1 MSDIREKLIR
11 EKVDLINTI
20 DYAMRDFDDYLD
32 ECNETC
38 TPPIDKLEDFIADGV
53 ISAGYRKREWIPVS
67 ERLPEKEEY
76 TAKSKDGTE
85 YYARLLLAYKTDIVE
100 YEIGYYD
107 GYKWLSEMPM
117 RIIKDVIAWKQFEP
131 LPGLLEGK

>member
-1 MSDIREKLIR
+1 MSDTREKLIEIIIKGGCDSADCDR
-11 EKVDLINTI
+11 CEISGI
-20 DYAMRDFDDYLD
+20 DIFKCLRKDAGL
-32 ECNETC
+32 
-38 TPPIDKLEDFIADGV
+38 KADQIIKSGV
-53 ISAGYRKREWIPVS
+53 TVQEWIPVS

-85 YYARLLLAYKTDIVE
+85 YYVQLLIAYKTDIVE

-131 LPGLLEGK
+131 LPQPPEAEK

>member
-1 MSDIREKLIR
+1 MSNAKEKLS
-11 EKVDLINTI
+11 DLLG
-20 DYAMRDFDDYLD
+20 YYL
-32 ECNETC
+32 
-38 TPPIDKLEDFIADGV
+38 PPIDRSRCMPCVNGKCNGMCSECTAELLIANGV
-53 ISAGYRKREWIPVS
+53 TVQEWIPVS
-67 ERLPEKEEY
+67 ERLPEEEEY
-76 TAKSKDGTE
+76 TAKSKDGAE

-131 LPGLLEGK
+131 LPEP

>member
-1 MSDIREKLIR
+1 MSNPREKLIDIV
-11 EKVDLINTI
+11 EYYV
-20 DYAMRDFDDYLD
+20 
-32 ECNETC
+32 
-38 TPPIDKLEDFIADGV
+38 DFIDRD
-53 ISAGYRKREWIPVS
+53 RKEQLVDAIEELFAAENNVGCKWIPVS

-85 YYARLLLAYKTDIVE
+85 YYVRLLIAYKTDIVE

-131 LPGLLEGK
+131 LPEPPKGE